1 MTAAAIGSHF
11 EVARNAT
18 GGEIAG
24 GKTPDESALDVEDP
38 KVEASR
44 PNGEGGGVNPTA
56 PTHPA
61 LAAERIAN
69 HEEVGSV
76 RSARFGARPAEEPA
90 RW

>member
-18 GGEIAG
+18 GGRIAG
-24 GKTPDESALDVEDP
+24 GKTPDASPPDVEDP
-38 KVEASR
+38 RVEASR
-44 PNGEGGGVNPTA
+44 PNDAGGGVNPTA
-56 PTHPA
+56 PTHPVEV
-61 LAAERIAN
+61 AERIVN

-76 RSARFGARPAEEPA
+76 RRAHIGALPAEEPA